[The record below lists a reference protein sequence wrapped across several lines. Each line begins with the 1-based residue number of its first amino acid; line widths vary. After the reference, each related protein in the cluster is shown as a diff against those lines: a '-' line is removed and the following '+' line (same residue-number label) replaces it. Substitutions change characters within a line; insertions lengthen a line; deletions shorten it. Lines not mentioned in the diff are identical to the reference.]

1 MMPFG
6 VDVLG
11 TLSEKLKQLTNEAKD
26 QHSSF
31 TDLTKLY
38 KEEKI
43 NEKDFFAKILNY
55 VVTTSALTFLMVRV
69 ILELRSALEKG
80 TTIKDVTGGQHPR
93 LQRPKRVASGL
104 AALYL
109 LSAMWVKSILCLDL
123 GMRICW
129 FPQRSRHPRTVK
141 SAEWYFRA
149 RQNSAVIV
157 ATLRKIHHN
166 LRNQHGCALE
176 TFTTGRNDLHRTLL
190 QYYALGLNFSSFISS

>member
-43 NEKDFFAKILNY
+43 DEKDFFSKILNY

-80 TTIKDVTGGQHPR
+80 TTIKDVTGGATSSSS
-93 LQRPKRVASGL
+93 AS
-104 AALYL
+104 
-109 LSAMWVKSILCLDL
+109 
-123 GMRICW
+123 
-129 FPQRSRHPRTVK
+129 Q
-141 SAEWYFRA
+141 
-149 RQNSAVIV
+149 
-157 ATLRKIHHN
+157 
-166 LRNQHGCALE
+166 
-176 TFTTGRNDLHRTLL
+176 TGGFGIN
-190 QYYALGLNFSSFISS
+190 SFISSVGTAGQVSFT

>member
-43 NEKDFFAKILNY
+43 DEKDFFSKILNY

-80 TTIKDVTGGQHPR
+80 TTIKDVTGGATSSSSASQTGGFGINSFISSVGTAGQEHAVPGPR
-93 LQRPKRVASGL
+93 NENV
-104 AALYL
+104 L
-109 LSAMWVKSILCLDL
+109 LPSKITSSKTCKEC
-123 GMRICW
+123 GR
-129 FPQRSRHPRTVK
+129 
-141 SAEWYFRA
+141 YFQSK
-149 RQNSAVIV
+149 QNSAVIV